1 MEKFSGVDADL
12 NSVKESS
19 VEILDSI
26 RSALEAIDPS
36 QVEDMLNT
44 LVITKARG
52 NKVLIVG
59 VGRSGLVG
67 RAFAMR
73 LMHLGFD
80 VYVLGETITPAMGK
94 GDLVIV
100 ISGSGST
107 TIPVTA
113 AAIAKKANA
122 KVLAITSFPDSSLGK
137 MAEKIV
143 VIRGRRR
150 EPREVDE
157 YFSRQL
163 LGEHEPL
170 APLGTIFED
179 TCMIFL
185 DAVVVEL
192 MKRLETSEAEMRS
205 KHATIE

>member
-1 MEKFSGVDADL
+1 M
-12 NSVKESS
+12 NSIKESS
-19 VEILDSI
+19 MEILDGI
-26 RSALEAIDPS
+26 RSALDAIDPL

-67 RAFAMR
+67 RSFAMR

-113 AAIAKKANA
+113 AVIAKKANA

-137 MAEKIV
+137 LAEKIV
-143 VIRGRRR
+143 VVHGRRK
-150 EPREVDE
+150 EPREVEE

-179 TCMIFL
+179 TCMVFL

-192 MKRLETSEAEMRS
+192 MKRLETSEMEMKA

>member
-1 MEKFSGVDADL
+1 M

-19 VEILDSI
+19 IEILDSI

-192 MKRLETSEAEMRS
+192 MKRLETSEAEMRA

>member
-1 MEKFSGVDADL
+1 M

-19 VEILDSI
+19 VEILDNI
-26 RSALEAIDPS
+26 RRALEAIDPS

-52 NKVLIVG
+52 SKVLIVG

-80 VYVLGETITPAMGK
+80 VYVLGETITPAMGR

-137 MAEKIV
+137 LAEKMV
-143 VIRGRRR
+143 VIQGRRR
-150 EPREVDE
+150 EPREVEE

-192 MKRLETSEAEMRS
+192 MKRLETSEAEMKA

>member
-1 MEKFSGVDADL
+1 L

-19 VEILDSI
+19 VEILDNI
-26 RSALEAIDPS
+26 RRALEAIDPS

-52 NKVLIVG
+52 SKVLIVG

-80 VYVLGETITPAMGK
+80 VYVLGETITPAMGR

-137 MAEKIV
+137 LAEKMV
-143 VIRGRRR
+143 VIQGRRR
-150 EPREVDE
+150 EPREVEE

-192 MKRLETSEAEMRS
+192 MKRLETSEAEMKA

>member
-26 RSALEAIDPS
+26 RSALEAIDPT